1 MQQEAQRQESAD
13 LAAEAKGYER
23 STAKQRTQN
32 AQVTAIIRQALLIMR
47 PLVVSEVLHSLPCRC
62 IRTRAG

>member
-23 STAKQRTQN
+23 STAKQRTEN
-32 AQVTAIIRQALLIMR
+32 ALVTAALWQAASR
-47 PLVVSEVLHSLPCRC
+47 WSSCE
-62 IRTRAG
+62 